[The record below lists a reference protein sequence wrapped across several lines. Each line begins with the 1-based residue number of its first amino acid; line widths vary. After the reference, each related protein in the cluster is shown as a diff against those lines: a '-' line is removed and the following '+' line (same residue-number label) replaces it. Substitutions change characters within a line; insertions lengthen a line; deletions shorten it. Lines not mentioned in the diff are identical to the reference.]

1 MHTKLIETAKA
12 TLSHDDVNDLLTSY
26 PAPAA
31 PAAPAEEE
39 KTEEKVEESKQ

>member
-12 TLSHDDVNDLLTSY
+12 TISNDDVNDLLTSY

-31 PAAPAEEE
+31 PANEE

>member
-12 TLSHDDVNDLLTSY
+12 TISNDDINDLLTSY
-26 PAPAA
+26 PAPAPPA
-31 PAAPAEEE
+31 PANEE